1 MCACGGLEFGE
12 FIDLGFRVIE
22 ERAKGVKRNSKEA

>member
-1 MCACGGLEFGE
+1 MRACGGLEFGE

-22 ERAKGVKRNSKEA
+22 ERAMGVKRNSKVA